1 MELMI
6 TACVDRD
13 EFEELD
19 TINWVNNIVIVT
31 GREFALWDITDKDN
45 VKMIMHGD
53 DCCENIIDRMHAFIE
68 GVEYSNTNVKSY
80 KYGRILFCDDERYPV
95 FNWKDLHEL

>member
-6 TACVDRD
+6 TACVDKD

-19 TINWVNNIVIVT
+19 TINWLDDIVMVS

-45 VKMIMHGD
+45 VKIIMHGD
-53 DCCENIIDRMHAFIE
+53 DCCDDIGERMHAFIE
-68 GVEYSNTNVKSY
+68 GVEYSNRDVKSY
-80 KYGRILFCDDERYPV
+80 KDGRILFCDDECHPV
-95 FNWKDLHEL
+95 FNWEDLHEL